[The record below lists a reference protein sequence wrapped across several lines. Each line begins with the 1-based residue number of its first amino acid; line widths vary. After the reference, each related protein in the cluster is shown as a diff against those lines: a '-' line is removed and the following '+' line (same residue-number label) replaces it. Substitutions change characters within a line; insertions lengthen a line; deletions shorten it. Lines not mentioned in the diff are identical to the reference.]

1 MEDILDNTTP
11 KLVLLIV
18 PPQSNPLPWLPSCE
32 RHHLPPIIQARIW
45 SSFSTSPLL
54 MLPSHPCLHALGYCH
69 WKRCTSLTSL
79 ESVPCSPSQPLLPQF
94 RSSQACSWTLNEL
107 VSPPPVLPFS
117 SFLLHAI
124 AQELF
129 LNNSFDHESL
139 PTSQYSLLHSGQKQ
153 TP

>member
-1 MEDILDNTTP
+1 MEDIFDYITLNLYFSSCP
-11 KLVLLIV
+11 NLIPSFGCLVVNVTIIH
-18 PPQSNPLPWLPSCE
+18 PSF
-32 RHHLPPIIQARIW
+32 RLGFGAH
-45 SSFSTSPLL
+45 SPLL
-54 MLPSHPCLHALGYCH
+54 PFSRSLSHPCLHAIGYCH

-79 ESVPCSPSQPLLPQF
+79 ESVPCSPSLLFLPQF
-94 RSSQACSWTLNEL
+94 RPSQACSWTLNQL

-139 PTSQYSLLHSGQKQ
+139 PTSQCSLLHSGQKQ